1 MPGVE
6 SIPPPDDSGSDAF
19 TRFRYQ
25 AHVAFQFSL
34 ACWTEHG
41 VTAIYCEHFED
52 LLVESEEELRFI
64 AIKTRDLAYGPWRLV
79 DLCGSSGGFRSLL
92 RTYRALHG
100 LDDTRT
106 VILEARLEGVLKK
119 GDLAEEL
126 RAPRDGDVSPELVAK
141 CSELLACDG
150 SEAEDFLR
158 HVRVCDGEPAREVIQ
173 DRNLRFLRTVA
184 GGMSANALKEIYDSA
199 IKLLETAMTAQ
210 LLTDRWP
217 LAIVVAS
224 TREDALAGAAQAKR
238 LDRSALDQAFGPLK
252 GSDTPLLIG
261 EIDASLL
268 RATGLERKLVAAG
281 ASDNVLRRT
290 KDLRAH
296 AGRRLEEV
304 RAARRRGV
312 DDQLE
317 DLNNRL
323 LTVAEA
329 VTAGINTDRAANA
342 IWLALLAQLMATPA
356 ACDPLHLLA
365 QDSMLLAGQ
374 VCQLSDECRFEWGV
388 SADDG

>member
-1 MPGVE
+1 
-6 SIPPPDDSGSDAF
+6 
-19 TRFRYQ
+19 
-25 AHVAFQFSL
+25 
-34 ACWTEHG
+34 
-41 VTAIYCEHFED
+41 
-52 LLVESEEELRFI
+52 
-64 AIKTRDLAYGPWRLV
+64 
-79 DLCGSSGGFRSLL
+79 
-92 RTYRALHG
+92 
-100 LDDTRT
+100 
-106 VILEARLEGVLKK
+106 
-119 GDLAEEL
+119 
-126 RAPRDGDVSPELVAK
+126 
-141 CSELLACDG
+141 
-150 SEAEDFLR
+150 
-158 HVRVCDGEPAREVIQ
+158 
-173 DRNLRFLRTVA
+173 
-184 GGMSANALKEIYDSA
+184 MSANALKEIYDSA

-210 LLTDRWP
+210 LLADRWP

-238 LDRSALDQAFGPLK
+238 LDRSALDEAFGPLE
-252 GSDTPLLIG
+252 GSDTPLLVG

-281 ASDNVLRRT
+281 ASENVLRRT
-290 KDLRAH
+290 KDLRAR

-329 VTAGINTDRAANA
+329 VTGSINTDRAANA
-342 IWLALLAQLMATPA
+342 IWLALLVQLMATPG